1 MIEAI
6 NTFIELGLSVIPT
19 LPADHP
25 VRPKRP
31 ASSWKQYQTQIATLR
46 EIRQLF
52 PAGNGYSV
60 ALVAGKVSGNLEVI
74 DFDAPELFQPF
85 MDQLRAARPEL
96 EAKLLRQ
103 ATPSGG
109 FHLLYRC
116 TEPVQGNQK
125 LARSTDGKET
135 LIETRGQGGY
145 ALVAPSPGYRLDGDI
160 STLTT
165 ITSEDRAFLLGL
177 ARSFDQHAEPVH
189 RTEYGNTDPHVDGG
203 ERPGDVF
210 ERIADWNDLLIADGW
225 LYLQTVGG
233 RDHYSRPGKTPSGT
247 SATVH
252 EKGLYCFSSGTPLP
266 VEQPIKKF
274 GYVALYRF
282 NGDFAAAAR
291 WVVLE
296 YPEHF
301 PSSCR
306 GSGLEEPP
314 PPDDNDFQPHSG
326 HSGHSGQS
334 GQNGQNGQSE
344 SQFGQNPGQSE
355 RKWGG
360 IAGDV
365 REYVG
370 EHPGEVKYSQ
380 LCQDL
385 GIIFRRDKKTA
396 NDALN
401 YLVKTGVIEKHPVKR
416 GVYLPTE
423 PGLEF
428 MQPVIEKGIP
438 LPLPFP
444 LGLHNHFNIMP
455 GTVIV
460 IGGATN
466 SGKTLMAM
474 DLLRRWTGQLSGIGT
489 DPLVSPPHSLR
500 SFEGGVPTPG
510 EVDQRLVE
518 IARTGIRYLNSEMT
532 PEELG
537 ALLAEM
543 GPDGDMLCRHVQW
556 VSRQYDFPRAV
567 LTDGITILDFLQIH
581 RDFYEIGET
590 IAQMADRVG
599 AGLLVILIQKKSGES
614 FPRGGEFA
622 LERARIALLL
632 DSVTQN
638 VKSCYLRK
646 IKYPRDARN
655 HPERK
660 EIEYRIGDGLTITP
674 VSDLRWLD
682 GKQRDRVHKDYQY
695 KTFSES

>member
-1 MIEAI
+1 MIEEI

-19 LPADHP
+19 FPADHP
-25 VRPKRP
+25 DRPKRP
-31 ASSWKQYQTQIATLR
+31 TCKWKQYQDHAPTLA
-46 EIRQLF
+46 EIQHLF
-52 PAGNGYSV
+52 PTEKDYAV
-60 ALVAGKVSGNLEVI
+60 AVVAGRVSGNFEIL

-96 EAKLLRQ
+96 ASLLLTQ
-103 ATPSGG
+103 QTPSGG
-109 FHLLYRC
+109 YHLLYRSC
-116 TEPVQGNQK
+116 EPVQGNLK
-125 LARSTDGKET
+125 LARSADGRET
-135 LIETRGQGGY
+135 KIETRGEGGY
-145 ALVAPSPGYRLDGDI
+145 ALVAPSPGYRLESDI
-160 STLTT
+160 STLAT
-165 ITSEDRAFLLGL
+165 ITAADRAFLHGL
-177 ARSFDQHAEPVH
+177 ARSFDRHTEQAREPKLEACSH
-189 RTEYGNTDPHVDGG
+189 TDG
-203 ERPGDVF
+203 ERPGDVL
-210 ERIADWNDLLIADGW
+210 ERVADWHDLLTTDGW
-225 LYLQTVGG
+225 KYLQKVGD
-233 RDHYSRPGKTPSGT
+233 RHHYSRPGKTPPGT
-247 SATVH
+247 SATVN
-252 EKGLYCFSSGTPLP
+252 ERGLYVFSSSTPLP
-266 VEQPIKKF
+266 AEQPIKKF
-274 GYVALYRF
+274 GYVTHFRF
-282 NGDFAAAAR
+282 NGDFKAAAR
-291 WVVLE
+291 WVVE
-296 YPEHF
+296 TYPEHF
-301 PSSCR
+301 PKSRTSMI
-306 GSGLEEPP
+306 EEPP
-314 PPDDNDFQPHSG
+314 FPSDDDYQTNSG
-326 HSGHSGQS
+326 HSGHSGHS

-365 REYVG
+365 REYVDG
-370 EHPGEVKYSQ
+370 HPGEVKYSQ
-380 LCQDL
+380 LCQDI
-385 GIIFRRDKKTA
+385 GIFTRRDKKTA

-401 YLVKTGVIEKHPVKR
+401 YLVKTGVIEKHPAKR

-444 LGLHNHFNIMP
+444 LGLHNHFNVMP

-474 DLLRRWTGQLSGIGT
+474 DLLRRWTGQLSGIGA

-500 SFEGGVPTPG
+500 SFSGGVPAPG

-532 PEELG
+532 SEELG

-543 GPDGDMLCRHVQW
+543 GPDGDMLCHHVQW

-660 EIEYRIGDGLTITP
+660 EIEYRIGDGLTIKP

-695 KTFSES
+695 KTFSEN